1 METGLGR
8 DSGELLGWPPRACA
22 AAGLSDHRNTMYR
35 LKKRGVFSV
44 SNHIWFVQLWFQSK
58 MFSQI
63 SDYMHFITGDWISN
77 KCSAIIHIAEIH
89 WEQIE
94 ELCHIIE
101 VGNQFQTISA
111 VCVGGMYRQR
121 GEECEK
127 EPKVN
132 RLIEVC
138 VFVERDWEEK
148 RTDVNSQLVSH
159 RFPDWRLSIQW
170 AASGGRRE
178 KEKTER
184 PNRTTIVPIQYTGK
198 PKNKGMWRLAHAH
211 FSGKSSSVES
221 CLHCSHST
229 PSLHSL
235 TLIIPFEEISQVPM

>member
-35 LKKRGVFSV
+35 LKKHGVFSV

-159 RFPDWRLSIQW
+159 RFPDRRLRIQEDGERRRRPRDQTGPLLFPYSIRGNPKIRACEGW
-170 AASGGRRE
+170 LTHILVGKAVLSSHVC
-178 KEKTER
+178 
-184 PNRTTIVPIQYTGK
+184 IVVI
-198 PKNKGMWRLAHAH
+198 
-211 FSGKSSSVES
+211 
-221 CLHCSHST
+221 LH
-229 PSLHSL
+229 LHYIL
-235 TLIIPFEEISQVPM
+235 

>member
-101 VGNQFQTISA
+101 VGNQFQTISP

-159 RFPDWRLSIQW
+159 RFPDRRLRIQEDGERRRRPRDQTGPLLFPYSIRGNPKIRACEGW
-170 AASGGRRE
+170 LTHILVGKAVLSSHVC
-178 KEKTER
+178 
-184 PNRTTIVPIQYTGK
+184 IVVI
-198 PKNKGMWRLAHAH
+198 
-211 FSGKSSSVES
+211 
-221 CLHCSHST
+221 LH
-229 PSLHSL
+229 LHYIL
-235 TLIIPFEEISQVPM
+235 